1 MSEAAGGEE
10 RSPKSPPRLKR
21 WLLWALR
28 IGGTT
33 LGFGYVASIVEVDEL
48 TGALGRVSAGAF
60 LMACVVT
67 GLNLC
72 VGALRWRILLAA
84 YGAPHRPSLGFLIR
98 VYFIGFFYN
107 NYVPGGV
114 GGDIVRG
121 VVTRRSFGDK
131 GTTASMTVV
140 LVERVLGLSGLL
152 LLVSATSLLRPIEG
166 TENVLPY
173 SALGLL
179 IATAAVSSV
188 ALGRRIARYFPGRIG
203 ALLASLPVIERPG
216 PFAVCLG
223 MSLITQALVAVTG
236 WFLLS
241 SITGGQVTLADAF
254 VLVPLGMAAAFFPL
268 SVGGAGVR
276 EAAFV
281 GLFVTALHMARADA
295 LAVSLLL
302 WISQLALGALGGVI
316 QLAAPI
322 REESDP

>member
-1 MSEAAGGEE
+1 MSDEA
-10 RSPKSPPRLKR
+10 PPEASAKEGSSRLKGR
-21 WLLWALR
+21 ILWGLR
-28 IGGTT
+28 IGGTA
-33 LGFGYVASIVEVDEL
+33 LGFGYVASIVEVGAL
-48 TGALGRVSAGAF
+48 TNALGRVSAVAF
-60 LMACVVT
+60 LMACLVT
-67 GLNLC
+67 ALNLC
-72 VGALRWRILLAA
+72 VGAARWRILLSA
-84 YGAPHRPSLGFLIR
+84 YGAPHRPSLLFLIR
-98 VYFIGFFYN
+98 VYYIGFFYN

-121 VVTRRSFGDK
+121 VVTRRSFGEK

-140 LVERVLGLSGLL
+140 LVERVLGLTGLMI
-152 LLVSATSLLRPIEG
+152 LVSVTSLIRPIEG

-173 SALGLL
+173 SAFGLVL
-179 IATAAVSSV
+179 AAGAVSSV
-188 ALGRRIARYFPGRIG
+188 AVGRRVAHLFPGRVG
-203 ALLASLPVIERPG
+203 ALLGSLPVIERG
-216 PFAVCLG
+216 GAFALCLG

-241 SITGGQVTLADAF
+241 SITGGEVTLFDAL

-281 GLFVTALHMARADA
+281 GLFVTALGMARADA

-302 WISQLALGALGGVI
+302 WISQLALGAIGGVV

-322 REESDP
+322 RERAEP